1 MQTYHEIAKDIPI
14 TYDVDV
20 VVVGGG
26 PTGVAAATASAR
38 AGKNTLLIEHYGFCG
53 GMATSG
59 MSGAIC
65 GLFTSGKGP
74 HEQLVHGFAGEFY
87 HHLKQRNAVS
97 DPFPFGDT
105 RLVVHEPHTWK
116 EIADDLLTDSGVNVL
131 FHSTVTDVVMEDD
144 YLCGVVIENK
154 SGRQCITARRFIDAT
169 GDGDLCAK
177 AGVPYTLGR
186 NGMVQYPTMVFRMA
200 NVDIERG
207 IGHPVS
213 QLEAWVEHAQKQGFT
228 LPRKH
233 IYLLPSPR
241 SGEVMC
247 NVNSVLRD
255 DGRPIDA
262 TNAEDLTFAE
272 RKGRKLVREYER
284 FLQQYVPGFEHSRLN
299 DVATQ
304 IGIRQSR
311 TIQGRARLTNE
322 DVFQARKS
330 DRRVA
335 SSAWCIEAHGQDG
348 IFMFYLDND
357 YYDIPYDTLLPE
369 KIPNLITAGRTLCA
383 EHEALASARVTA
395 QCFLTGYAAGTAA
408 FLSHRDACAFA
419 DIDVDELRSLIE
431 YRTH

>member
-1 MQTYHEIAKDIPI
+1 MQIYHEQARDIPV
-14 TYDVDV
+14 TLTVDV

-26 PTGVAAATASAR
+26 PTGVAAATAAAR
-38 AGKNTLLIEHYGFCG
+38 AGEKTLLIEKYGFCG
-53 GMATSG
+53 GMATAG

-87 HHLKQRNAVS
+87 QHLKHRNAVS
-97 DPFPFGDT
+97 DPFPFGET
-105 RLVVHEPHTWK
+105 KLVVHEPHTWK
-116 EIADDLLTDSGVNVL
+116 EIADDLLEDSGADIL
-131 FHSTVTDVVMEDD
+131 FHSVVTDVVMEGER
-144 YLCGVVIENK
+144 LHGVIVENK
-154 SGRQCITARRFIDAT
+154 NGRQCILAHRFVDAT
-169 GDGDLCAK
+169 GDGDLCAR

-200 NVDIERG
+200 NVDISRG
-207 IGHPVS
+207 VGHPVP
-213 QLEAWVEHAQKQGFT
+213 QLEAWVEQAQAQGYH

-241 SGEVMC
+241 PGEVMC
-247 NVNSVLRD
+247 NVTSVLRD

-262 TNAEDLTFAE
+262 TKAEDLTFAE
-272 RKGRKLVREYER
+272 LKGRKLVREYER
-284 FLQQYVPGFEHSRLN
+284 FLQRYVPGFEQARLN
-299 DVATQ
+299 DVAAQ

-311 TIQGRARLTNE
+311 TIHGQRCLTNE

-330 DRRVA
+330 RRSVA
-335 SSAWCIEAHGQDG
+335 SSAWCIEAHGPEG

-369 KIPNLITAGRTLCA
+369 NIPNLITAGRTLCA

-408 FLSHRDACAFA
+408 FLSHRDGCAF
-419 DIDVDELRSLIE
+419 DEIDVDELRSIIE
-431 YRTH
+431 YHTH